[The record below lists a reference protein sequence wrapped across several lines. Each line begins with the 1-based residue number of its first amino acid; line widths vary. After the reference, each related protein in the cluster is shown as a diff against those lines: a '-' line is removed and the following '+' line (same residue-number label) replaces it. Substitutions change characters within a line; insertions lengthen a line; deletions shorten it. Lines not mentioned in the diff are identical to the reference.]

1 MAEAA
6 KLKLNLVLVC
16 RSWKQMA
23 TEVIYEI
30 VRVSQRV
37 DRRESTRAQK
47 VLRWTLEK
55 TAGVRGGRKKLAR
68 MYEGVD
74 GMSSNTAR
82 GYGRWVKQLAIYMDF
97 VAMNF
102 VAAIIRHCP
111 NLRTL
116 IVAKK
121 NPWTQSKIESIFLNA
136 IPKGLR
142 RVELYRRGS
151 VIRPVTDTTRICGY
165 PLPVLVNQSRFPELP
180 RD

>member
-23 TEVIYEI
+23 TEVLYEV

-47 VLRWTLEK
+47 ALRWTLDK
-55 TAGVRGGRKKLAR
+55 TAGVRGDRKKLAR

-82 GYGRWVKQLAIYMDF
+82 GYGRWMKQLAIYMDF
-97 VAMNF
+97 VAMED
-102 VAAIIRHCP
+102 VAAIVRHCS

-121 NPWTQSKIESIFLNA
+121 NTWTPSKIESIFLNDSGGTSACRA
-136 IPKGLR
+136 IPQRERYLP
-142 RVELYRRGS
+142 S
-151 VIRPVTDTTRICGY
+151 HTTRICGH